1 MVDVTVS
8 GTPHGV
14 GSLVLVLVWLLS
26 SGLFLL
32 PVDPAYSGAPDDVS
46 VLQVRAYH

>member
-8 GTPHGV
+8 DAPPSV
-14 GSLVLVLVWLLS
+14 GPLVLVLVWLLS

-32 PVDPAYSGAPDDVS
+32 PVDPAYSGGP
-46 VLQVRAYH
+46 R